1 MLPYLSKKIFD
12 FSLIEGNMNRSNE
25 SNVKV
30 TTSVN
35 FHYLSELMDYKKS
48 M

>member
-1 MLPYLSKKIFD
+1 MLFYLSKKIFD
-12 FSLIEGNMNRSNE
+12 FSLIEGTMNKSNE
-25 SNVKV
+25 SNAQV

-35 FHYLSELMDYKKS
+35 FHSLSVVKDDKHS